1 MLYRPAF
8 GGAVGTIFE
17 RFFITN
23 IVRVMSILHRLASLR
38 LTAVLMVMFCA
49 GILIAYFGNLPFSP
63 VISACLGILAMNLM
77 AMIATNPRFRQQR
90 PLFVFHLALLAII
103 LLVALGRM
111 IYLKGEAEL
120 VEGLEFDGQ
129 LVSMEAGPWHPWRLD
144 QTKFINHGFSVAY
157 APGLKRLETRNKV
170 SWIDVSG
177 DRREAE
183 IGDDK
188 PLILEGYRFY
198 TTWNKGFSLLF
209 EWIPDGGEAGV
220 GSVNLPSYPAN
231 SLKQAQQWSLPG
243 LKEPLWSMLQFDGD
257 LIPPDQEG
265 YFRLPNDYRVVVR
278 YGDQRWELVPGESQ
292 AIALPGGTLRYLE
305 LRSWMG
311 YMLTWDATIPWLLA
325 ASTVA
330 VLALAW
336 HFWAQFSRRPWNQD

>member
-1 MLYRPAF
+1 ML
-8 GGAVGTIFE
+8 
-17 RFFITN
+17 
-23 IVRVMSILHRLASLR
+23 MMHRLASLR
-38 LTAVLMVMFCA
+38 LTATLLVVFCL
-49 GILIAYFGNLPFSP
+49 GILIAYFYDLRFAP
-63 VISACLGILAMNLM
+63 VISICLSALALNLLAMM
-77 AMIATNPRFRQQR
+77 VTNPRFRQQR

-103 LLVALGRM
+103 LLIAFGRM

-129 LVSMEAGPWHPWRLD
+129 LVTMDAGPWHPLRLD
-144 QTKFINHGFSVAY
+144 QARFVNHGFAISY

-170 SWIDVSG
+170 SWVDADGQQRNAV
-177 DRREAE
+177 

-198 TTWNKGFSLLF
+198 TTWNKGFAVLF
-209 EWIPDGGEAGV
+209 EWIPEGGEAGI

-231 SLKQAQQWSLPG
+231 ALQQAQQWSLPG
-243 LKEPLWSMLQFDGD
+243 LKEPLWSMLQFEGE
-257 LIPPDQEG
+257 LIPADQDG
-265 YFRLPNDYRVVVR
+265 QFRLPDDYRVVVR
-278 YGDQRWELVPGESQ
+278 YGEQRWELVPGQ
-292 AIALPGGTLRYLE
+292 NQVIPLPGGTLRFLE

-325 ASTVA
+325 ASTLA

>member
-1 MLYRPAF
+1 
-8 GGAVGTIFE
+8 
-17 RFFITN
+17 
-23 IVRVMSILHRLASLR
+23 MSFVNSMASLR
-38 LTAVLMVMFCA
+38 LTAALMVMFCT
-49 GILIAYFGNLPFSP
+49 GILVAYLGSFRFAP
-63 VISACLGILAMNLM
+63 VIAASFGALAINLLAM
-77 AMIATNPRFRQQR
+77 IVTNPRFRQQR
-90 PLFVFHLALLAII
+90 PLFIFHLALLVII

-129 LVSMEAGPWHPWRLD
+129 LVTMDAGPWHPWRLD
-144 QTKFINHGFSVAY
+144 RAKFINHGFSIAY
-157 APGLKRLETRNKV
+157 APGLRRLETRNKV
-170 SWIDVSG
+170 SWVNADG
-177 DRREAE
+177 QNREGV

-209 EWIPDGGEAGV
+209 EWVPAGGEAGV

-231 SLKQAQQWSLPG
+231 KLKQAQQWALPG
-243 LKEPLWSMLQFDGD
+243 LKEPLWSMLQFEGE
-257 LIPPDQEG
+257 LIPADQEG
-265 YFRLPNDYRVVVR
+265 HFRLPDDYRVVVR
-278 YGDQRWELVPGESQ
+278 YGDQRWELVPGQ
-292 AIALPGGTLRYLE
+292 NQVIALPGGTLRYLE

-336 HFWAQFSRRPWNQD
+336 HFWAQFSRKPWNQD